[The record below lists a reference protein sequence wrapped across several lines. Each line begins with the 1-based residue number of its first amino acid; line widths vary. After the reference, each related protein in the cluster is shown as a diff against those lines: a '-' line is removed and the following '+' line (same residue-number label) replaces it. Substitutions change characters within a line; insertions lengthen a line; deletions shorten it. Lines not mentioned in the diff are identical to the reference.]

1 MKKKAVMIILTLCAA
16 VAMTACGGKAGM
28 AEMQDT
34 TAAEESA
41 EADAQAEAEAV
52 APTVDEDA
60 VEAEQTGEDA
70 LENEESFEEIEIG
83 ADGSVNGQEFPMID
97 EAVRSQDKSDAYGVY
112 SISCYDLD
120 QYLDEE
126 GYMQSDIASAD
137 NFYYEYTGRWA
148 YPKITPCRFFGGL
161 VLTSR
166 TDFSS
171 DYRSTDTE
179 TGNGLSFNICSGKD
193 YYNSMKQGTGS
204 DAEVSEMAFTIQ
216 TMDGSSDVMHEYREI
231 MLLNDKDENG
241 EALDALEEVIYGF
254 DVYCFAV
261 GNFTVTLQPD
271 AGTKLTQEDVQ
282 LIADNIRLTNGMER

>member
-1 MKKKAVMIILTLCAA
+1 MKKKAVMTILSLCAA
-16 VAMTACGGKAGM
+16 VAVTACGGKADT
-28 AEMQDT
+28 AEVQET

-41 EADAQAEAEAV
+41 EADAGTEEEAAASMV
-52 APTVDEDA
+52 GEDA
-60 VEAEQTGEDA
+60 AEAEQTGEEA
-70 LENEESFEEIEIG
+70 PENEESFEEIEIG
-83 ADGSVNGQEFPMID
+83 ADGSVNGQDFPMID
-97 EAVRSQDKSDAYGVY
+97 EVVRSQDKSDAYGVY

-126 GYMQSDIASAD
+126 GYMQSDIASTD
-137 NFYYEYTGRWA
+137 TFYYEYTGRWA
-148 YPKITPCRFFGGL
+148 YPKITPCRFFGEL

-179 TGNGLSFNICSGKD
+179 TGKGLSFNICSGKD

-204 DAEVSEMAFTIQ
+204 DAEVSEMVFTIQ
-216 TMDGSSDVMHEYREI
+216 TMVGSSDVMHEYREI
-231 MLLNDKDENG
+231 MLLSDKDENG
-241 EALDALEEVIYGF
+241 EALDTLEEVVYGF
-254 DVYCFAV
+254 DVYCFDV